1 MWVNEKRCKA
11 CDLCVSV
18 CPSGTLAMR
27 LDEHKVLG
35 KIVEIIHQKVA
46 LGVRNVNCIA
56 QILQSLLQIERNL
69 NLLKSLMGQNRE
81 QKPLKQIIIWQYK
94 EQCVSREIIS
104 SGNELV
110 AHAAIDV
117 GCKFF
122 GGYPITP
129 SSEVAHEMSV
139 MLPQNNGTFIQME
152 DEIGGISVALGAS
165 MSGVKAMTATSGPGI
180 SLKSEQ
186 IGLGFMAEIPLVI
199 VNVMRGG
206 PSTGLPTRVAQG
218 DIAQAANPT
227 HGDYQSIALCPGSLE
242 EAYTETLRAFNLA
255 EKFMTPVF
263 LLLDETLGHMHGK
276 ANVPDLSVVQESI
289 INRKEYTGDKNSY
302 KPYDVAEDEAAVLNP
317 FFKGYRYHITGLHHG
332 PTGFPTEDA
341 VLSQKLIDRL
351 FNKILSKKNEIIA
364 YEEYKLEDAE
374 ILLIAYG
381 STARS
386 AKEAVDRL
394 RKEGRKVGLFRPI
407 TLWPSPKQQLAE
419 LGKRFD
425 KVLVAELNKGQYA
438 KEVEHSMK
446 KDVALL
452 AKAMVRPLSPMEII
466 K

>member
-1 MWVNEKRCKA
+1 MK
-11 CDLCVSV
+11 
-18 CPSGTLAMR
+18 
-27 LDEHKVLG
+27 
-35 KIVEIIHQKVA
+35 
-46 LGVRNVNCIA
+46 
-56 QILQSLLQIERNL
+56 
-69 NLLKSLMGQNRE
+69 QNKE
-81 QKPLKQIIIWQYK
+81 PKQLKQMAIWLYK
-94 EQCVSREIIS
+94 EQEVSRELIS

-110 AHAAIDV
+110 AHAAIDA

-139 MLPQNNGTFIQME
+139 LLPRENGSFIQME
-152 DEIGGISVALGAS
+152 DEIAGISVALGAS
-165 MSGVKAMTATSGPGI
+165 MSGVKSMTATSGPGI
-180 SLKSEQ
+180 SLKAEQ
-186 IGLGFMAEIPLVI
+186 IGLSFMAEVPLVI

-218 DIAQAANPT
+218 DVAQAAHPT

-242 EAYTETLRAFNLA
+242 EAYTETFRAFNLA

-276 ANVPDLSVVQESI
+276 AIVPDLNEMQEKI
-289 INRKEYTGDKNSY
+289 VNRRVYSGDKSSY
-302 KPYDVAEDEAAVLNP
+302 KPYDVPQDEPAILNP

-341 VLSQKLIDRL
+341 VLSQQLIDRL
-351 FNKILSKKNEIIA
+351 FNKILSKKQEIVT

-381 STARS
+381 STSRS

-394 RKEGRKVGLFRPI
+394 RNEGKKVGLFRPI
-407 TLWPSPKQQLAE
+407 TLWPSPSEELAK
-419 LGKRFD
+419 LGKKFN
-425 KVLVAELNKGQYA
+425 KILVAELNKGQYV
-438 KEVEHSMK
+438 KEVELAMK
-446 KDVALL
+446 KEVALL
-452 AKAMVRPLSPMEII
+452 AKANGRPLSQMEIMSKI
-466 K
+466 KEL